1 MPKEEVKRQHCIPP
15 LNVKKDG
22 PLKVM
27 NVDKREKI
35 ARRKTPMEPW
45 RRELVWDLVAVFKP
59 VKSRFTTV
67 ILPDFGAGEI
77 TTFSERGK
85 NLYFLSSRC
94 PGNLT
99 P

>member
-45 RRELVWDLVAVFKP
+45 RRELV
-59 VKSRFTTV
+59 
-67 ILPDFGAGEI
+67 
-77 TTFSERGK
+77 
-85 NLYFLSSRC
+85 
-94 PGNLT
+94 
-99 P
+99 